1 MQSNQISNNMN
12 YLDLDEVENPQVITS
27 DPVVEP
33 KVDLPKDIDTP
44 QAPPTDNPEDPD
56 NSGDKPDDTPD
67 EEEDPLS
74 AAVNELATQ
83 NIFTEYPE
91 GFEGKEEYTKEDF
104 VSLFM
109 HNINLRKQDAQNELL
124 QNLTP
129 TTLSL
134 VEYEIRGGSDVKEFM
149 QSMIYQ
155 QDIKGLNVEDA
166 SDQEKIIREFYADK
180 HSKVELDEIIQ
191 ELKDLGKLE
200 SRAKHV
206 KPQLDT
212 KAETIAQTKLDEQKR
227 LQDFELAAKKQLQD
241 KVSTVLK
248 KGNIENIP
256 ITQDQAVFLAQ
267 AILND
272 EVMVRIKGKDTK
284 VSASEA
290 LVLHHKYGKDGN
302 LERLM
307 KSLLYLQFPEH
318 VDNHVGKKEATKVT
332 KKFISENKFSN
343 SAKQGLI
350 TDRFI
355 DTKKSKTS
363 YLD

>member
-1 MQSNQISNNMN
+1 MN
-12 YLDLDEVENPQVITS
+12 YLDLDDVENPQVVDEVT
-27 DPVVEP
+27 DVKPADTPPVDTPEP
-33 KVDLPKDIDTP
+33 PKDP
-44 QAPPTDNPEDPD
+44 EPPEQVDEPA
-56 NSGDKPDDTPD
+56 
-67 EEEDPLS
+67 EEEDDPIT
-74 AAVNELATQ
+74 AAINELASQ

-104 VSLFM
+104 VSLFT

-124 QNLTP
+124 QTLTP
-129 TTLSL
+129 STLSL

-166 SDQEKIIREFYADK
+166 GDQEKIIREFYADK
-180 HSKVELDEIIQ
+180 HSKAELDEMIQ
-191 ELKDLGKLE
+191 DLKDLGKLE
-200 SRAKHV
+200 ARAKHV

-227 LQDFELAAKKQLQD
+227 LQDYELAAKKQLQD
-241 KVSTVLK
+241 KVTTVLK

-302 LERLM
+302 IERLM

-355 DTKKSKTS
+355 DPKAKSKTS

>member
-1 MQSNQISNNMN
+1 MN
-12 YLDLDEVENPQVITS
+12 YLDLDEVENPQVIEQAPEVKAEET
-27 DPVVEP
+27 PTVTP
-33 KVDLPKDIDTP
+33 DTP
-44 QAPPTDNPEDPD
+44 EEPTVGEPDAPEETSED
-56 NSGDKPDDTPD
+56 DDPIT
-67 EEEDPLS
+67 
-74 AAVNELATQ
+74 AAINELASQ

-91 GFEGKEEYTKEDF
+91 GFEDKEEYTKEDF
-104 VSLFM
+104 VNLFT

-124 QNLTP
+124 QNLSP

-134 VEYEIRGGSDVKEFM
+134 VEYEIRGGSDAKEFM

-155 QDIKGLNVEDA
+155 HDIKGLNVEDA
-166 SDQEKIIREFYADK
+166 GDQEKIIREFYADK
-180 HSKVELDEIIQ
+180 HSKAELDEMIQ
-191 ELKDLGKLE
+191 DLKDLGKLE
-200 SRAKHV
+200 ARAKHV

-302 LERLM
+302 IERLM

-318 VDNHVGKKEATKVT
+318 VDNHVGKKEATKVA

-355 DTKKSKTS
+355 DSKKSKTS